1 MRDTLDNL
9 VQSNKI
15 VILGI
20 CVGMQMLTKYSEE
33 GYRPGLGWLDAE
45 VKKFNQEIN
54 NHKLSVPHM
63 GWNNIIPKKIY
74 KFSLLQLIFSVLS
87 FIILLVGYIFSD
99 FSIINV
105 YENSHTTK
113 PLFYKISGTWGNHEG
128 SLLLWINILVI
139 FSFLFLLLNKKK
151 NKNFKILTLIFQNL
165 LISVFFIFLIT
176 NSNPFA
182 PIFPI
187 PNEGMGLNPILQ
199 DPALA
204 IHPPLLYIG
213 FVGSSIYFSAA
224 LASLISKIESKSF
237 ARIIKPWVSVSWF
250 FQTVGILA
258 GSIWAYYEL
267 GWGGYWF
274 WDPVENSSLMPWFL
288 MTALLH
294 SVLVL
299 ERRIGL
305 YSWVIVLSILTFTM
319 SVVGTFLVRSGILN
333 SVHTFA
339 NDPSRGLFIL
349 TFLILMVFSSIFIFF
364 KYAPAEN
371 KNYRIFS
378 KEFFILINNWF
389 MIFFLA
395 VVLIGTLYPV
405 FLDTLTEKKIS
416 VGPPYYNFILAP
428 FLIPLLFL
436 MTHGPKH
443 KWISSEAKNFFNKIL
458 FFSVFLFLIIF
469 FVTTESN
476 LLVNLVLLVSIYLI
490 TQSIFDFYE
499 NFKNN
504 NTNLSRIISHFGFGL
519 LIFFISINHI
529 FSVESSF
536 NITPGEKK
544 DIKNYVIKFE
554 NLETLSGNN
563 YKSVVGHFEILNK
576 KRLIKENLKPEIRV
590 YNQPKTITYEASIK
604 SNLFSD
610 TYLTMSNISD
620 TDIFNIKF
628 QKKPFMNF
636 IWLSVLL
643 IAFGGILKFFSKKKE
658 I

>member
-1 MRDTLDNL
+1 MLGE
-9 VQSNKI
+9 
-15 VILGI
+15 LGI
-20 CVGMQMLTKYSEE
+20 IFVSIALLISLALIYFSFN
-33 GYRPGLGWLDAE
+33 E
-45 VKKFNQEIN
+45 VKNSSN
-54 NHKLSVPHM
+54 L
-63 GWNNIIPKKIY
+63 IPKKIY
-74 KFSLLQLIFSVLS
+74 KFSLLQLIFSLLS
-87 FIILLVGYIFSD
+87 FVALLAGYVFSD

-128 SLLLWINILVI
+128 SLLLWINILVL
-139 FSFLFLLLNKKK
+139 FSSLFLFINKNK
-151 NKNFKILTLIFQNL
+151 NKNFKIFTLLFQNL
-165 LISVFFIFLIT
+165 LIVIFFIFLLT
-176 NSNPFA
+176 NSNPFST
-182 PIFPI
+182 IYPI

-224 LASLISKIESKSF
+224 LSALVSKIDAKSL
-237 ARIIKPWVSVSWF
+237 ATSIKPWILVSWF
-250 FQTVGILA
+250 FQTVGILV

-274 WDPVENSSLMPWFL
+274 WDPVENSSLMPWFV

-299 ERRIGL
+299 ERKIGL

-319 SVVGTFLVRSGILN
+319 SVAGTFLVRSGILN
-333 SVHTFA
+333 SVHAFA

-364 KYAPAEN
+364 KHAPTEN
-371 KNYRIFS
+371 KNYRILS

-395 VVLIGTLYPV
+395 VVLIGTLYPI
-405 FLDTLTEKKIS
+405 FLDTLTGTKIS

-436 MTHGPKH
+436 MTSGPKH
-443 KWISSEAKNFFNKIL
+443 KWISSEIKKFINIVLFLSIFLFLITFFIVKENSLLLNLIL
-458 FFSVFLFLIIF
+458 FFS
-469 FVTTESN
+469 
-476 LLVNLVLLVSIYLI
+476 IYLI
-490 TQSIFDFYE
+490 IQTLFDLYDGLKSRSI
-499 NFKNN
+499 
-504 NTNLSRIISHFGFGL
+504 NLSRIISHLGFGL
-519 LIFFISINHI
+519 LIFFIFINHI
-529 FSVESSF
+529 FSQESNF
-536 NITPGEKK
+536 NLRVGETKET
-544 DIKNYVIKFE
+544 DNYVIKFE
-554 NLETLSGNN
+554 NLEKFSDSN
-563 YKSVVGHFEILNK
+563 YKSIIGHFKISNK
-576 KRLIKENLKPEIRV
+576 KKLFKENLKPEIRI
-590 YNQPKTITYEASIK
+590 YNKPMTVTYEASIN
-604 SNLFSD
+604 SGFFSD

-620 TDIFNIKF
+620 SDIFNIKF

-643 IAFGGILKFFSKKKE
+643 VSLGGLINFFNRKNS

>member
-1 MRDTLDNL
+1 ML
-9 VQSNKI
+9 SN
-15 VILGI
+15 LGI
-20 CVGMQMLTKYSEE
+20 IFSTIAFLTTLFLIHFSF
-33 GYRPGLGWLDAE
+33 AE
-45 VKKFNQEIN
+45 LKISGDKIT
-54 NHKLSVPHM
+54 
-63 GWNNIIPKKIY
+63 KKIY
-74 KFSLLQLIFSVLS
+74 KLSLVQLIFSISS
-87 FIILLVGYIFSD
+87 FSILLIGYLLSD
-99 FSIINV
+99 FSMINV

-128 SLLLWINILVI
+128 SMLLWINILVI

-237 ARIIKPWVSVSWF
+237 ATIIKPWVSVSWF

-436 MTHGPKH
+436 MIHGPKH

>member
-1 MRDTLDNL
+1 MLSNL
-9 VQSNKI
+9 GIIFSSLALIISIFIIHFSLTELKILQNKI
-15 VILGI
+15 SL
-20 CVGMQMLTKYSEE
+20 
-33 GYRPGLGWLDAE
+33 
-45 VKKFNQEIN
+45 
-54 NHKLSVPHM
+54 
-63 GWNNIIPKKIY
+63 KIY
-74 KFSLLQLIFSVLS
+74 KLSISQLILSILS
-87 FIILLVGYIFSD
+87 FLVLMLGYIISD
-99 FSIINV
+99 FSMINV

-113 PLFYKISGTWGNHEG
+113 PMFYKISGTWGNHEG

-139 FSFLFLLLNKKK
+139 FSFLFLFLDK
-151 NKNFKILTLIFQNL
+151 NKNKSFKILTLIIQNL
-165 LISVFFIFLIT
+165 LIIVFFIFLLS
-176 NSNPFA
+176 NSNPFS

-187 PNEGMGLNPILQ
+187 PKEGMGLNPILQ

-224 LASLISKIESKSF
+224 LSALISKVDFTSLAKS
-237 ARIIKPWVSVSWF
+237 IKPWVSISWF
-250 FQTVGILA
+250 FQTLGILV

-294 SVLVL
+294 SILVL

-305 YSWVIVLSILTFTM
+305 YSWVIILSILTFTM

-364 KYAPAEN
+364 KYAPSEN
-371 KNYRIFS
+371 KNYKIFS

-405 FLDTLTEKKIS
+405 FLDTLVGDKIS

-436 MTHGPKH
+436 MTSGPKH
-443 KWISSEAKNFFNKIL
+443 KWISQDTKKLFNIALILSLIL
-458 FFSVFLFLIIF
+458 FLAIFYLVKQNNFMINLILLF
-469 FVTTESN
+469 
-476 LLVNLVLLVSIYLI
+476 SIYLI
-490 TQSIFDFYE
+490 VQSVLDFYE
-499 NFKNN
+499 NLRNRKI
-504 NTNLSRIISHFGFGL
+504 NLSRIFSHLGFGL

-529 FSVESSF
+529 FSLETNF
-536 NITPGEKK
+536 NIKAGEKK
-544 DIKNYVIKFE
+544 ETENYIIKFE
-554 NLETLSGNN
+554 NLKTYEENN
-563 YKSVVGHFEILNK
+563 YKSLVGNFKIFNK
-576 KRLIKENLKPEIRV
+576 KNFTSENLSPEIRF
-590 YNQPKTITYEASIK
+590 YNQPETLTYEASIK
-604 SNLFSD
+604 SGFFSD
-610 TYLTMSNISD
+610 TYLTMSNISSS
-620 TDIFNIKF
+620 DIFNIKF

-636 IWLSVLL
+636 IWFSV
-643 IAFGGILKFFSKKKE
+643 IIISIGGILNFFNRKNK

>member
-1 MRDTLDNL
+1 MLSSLGIIFSVIALLTSLFLIYFSFVEIKIVD
-9 VQSNKI
+9 NKI
-15 VILGI
+15 
-20 CVGMQMLTKYSEE
+20 S
-33 GYRPGLGWLDAE
+33 
-45 VKKFNQEIN
+45 
-54 NHKLSVPHM
+54 
-63 GWNNIIPKKIY
+63 KKIY
-74 KFSLLQLIFSVLS
+74 KFSLTQLIFSILS
-87 FIILLVGYIFSD
+87 FLILLIGYVFSD
-99 FSIINV
+99 FSMINV
-105 YENSHTTK
+105 YENSHTSK

-139 FSFLFLLLNKKK
+139 FSFLFLILNKNK
-151 NKNFKILTLIFQNL
+151 NKNFKIFTLIFQNL
-165 LISVFFIFLIT
+165 LILIFFVFLLT
-176 NSNPFA
+176 NSNPFS
-182 PIFPI
+182 PVFPI
-187 PNEGMGLNPILQ
+187 PNQGMGLNPILQ

-204 IHPPLLYIG
+204 IHPPLLYVG

-224 LASLISKIESKSF
+224 LAALVSKVESKSF
-237 ARIIKPWVSVSWF
+237 ATTIKPWVSISWF

-299 ERRIGL
+299 ERRAGL
-305 YSWVIVLSILTFTM
+305 YSWVIILSILTFTM

-364 KYAPAEN
+364 KYAPSE
-371 KNYRIFS
+371 KKDYKILS

-389 MIFFLA
+389 MIFFLL

-405 FLDTLTEKKIS
+405 FLDTLVGKKIS

-436 MTHGPKH
+436 MASGPKH
-443 KWISSEAKNFFNKIL
+443 KWISSEVKKFFNIIL
-458 FFSVFLFLIIF
+458 FLSIFLFLIIF
-469 FVTTESN
+469 FVTQENNFLIN
-476 LLVNLVLLVSIYLI
+476 LILLFSIYLI
-490 TQSIFDFYE
+490 TQTVFDFYE
-499 NFKNN
+499 NFKNRN
-504 NTNLSRIISHFGFGL
+504 IDLSRIVSHFGFGL

-529 FSVESSF
+529 FSVENSF
-536 NITPGEKK
+536 NARVGEKK
-544 DIKNYVIKFE
+544 DIKDYIIKFE
-554 NLETLSGNN
+554 NLETLSANN
-563 YKSVVGHFEILNK
+563 YKSVIGYFEILNK
-576 KRLIKENLKPEIRV
+576 KKLIKENLKPEIRV
-590 YNQPKTITYEASIK
+590 YNQPRTITYEASIQ
-604 SNLFSD
+604 SNFFSD
-610 TYLTMSNISD
+610 TYLTMSNISG
-620 TDIFNIKF
+620 TDVFNIKF

-643 IAFGGILKFFSKKKE
+643 ISLGGILNFFNRKNK